1 MNNKKNKFLPFII
14 FLMIFL
20 FNGCAT
26 IVYKTIPLRNIAKA
40 KGPYFVGTQN
50 FQIVDASRKM
60 WFSGN
65 IKGSRKLSVKIW
77 YPADDIFLN

>member
-1 MNNKKNKFLPFII
+1 
-14 FLMIFL
+14 MIFI

-60 WFSGN
+60 WFS
-65 IKGSRKLSVKIW
+65 R
-77 YPADDIFLN
+77 Y

>member
-1 MNNKKNKFLPFII
+1 
-14 FLMIFL
+14 MIFI

-50 FQIVDASRKM
+50 FQIVDASRKCG
-60 WFSGN
+60 FQA
-65 IKGSRKLSVKIW
+65 ILKDLE
-77 YPADDIFLN
+77 Y